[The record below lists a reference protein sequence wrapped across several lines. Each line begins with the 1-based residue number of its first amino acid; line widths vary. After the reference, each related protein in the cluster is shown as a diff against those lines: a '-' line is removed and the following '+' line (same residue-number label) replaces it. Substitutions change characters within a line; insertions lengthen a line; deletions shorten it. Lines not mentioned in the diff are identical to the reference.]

1 MVKRRKPPL
10 RSIYRN
16 ARLDADAV
24 SSAPPPQA
32 GRKIPPTRR
41 LCAHDA
47 PTMRIVGVT
56 LALLALTS
64 AFHLPPL
71 ATPSS
76 PRVSPLAMLSDS
88 SGTPSLTKLID
99 EALRLTT
106 EAGEADRQSL
116 VETTVVSWVP
126 SERQR
131 LSDELSDLI
140 SERAA
145 AVQKDALKRH
155 DAGEDVSEASETLQ
169 TLVDMTVQVKLLTR
183 QLNKASESA

>member
-1 MVKRRKPPL
+1 
-10 RSIYRN
+10 
-16 ARLDADAV
+16 
-24 SSAPPPQA
+24 
-32 GRKIPPTRR
+32 
-41 LCAHDA
+41 
-47 PTMRIVGVT
+47 MRIVGVT

-64 AFHLPPL
+64 AFHLP
-71 ATPSS
+71 
-76 PRVSPLAMLSDS
+76 PLAMLSDS